1 MTVITALELDN
12 LVALGVGARQTQRR
26 HRRFC
31 PGVDETNHLNV
42 RHEVHH
48 AFGEVN
54 FQRTRRTIRRPFQ
67 CRLLNRFYN
76 FWMRMSHDKW
86 SPRKNVINVT
96 IPIHIEEVC
105 AFTMIYEEWLP
116 THGLEGAHRRV
127 HTTRE

>member
-1 MTVITALELDN
+1 MTVITTLKLDD
-12 LVALGVGARQTQRR
+12 LVALSVGACQTQRR

-48 AFGEVN
+48 AFGEIK

-76 FWMRMSHDKW
+76 LWMSVSRDKW
-86 SPRKNVINVT
+86 SPRKNVINIT
-96 IPIHIEEVC
+96 TPIHIEEIGT
-105 AFTMIYEEWLP
+105 FTVIYEERLP
-116 THGLEGAHRRV
+116 PHCAKGAHRRV